1 MFRWRKGLDIG
12 GHPVESRW
20 VGDFPLRA
28 HPSRSVSLDIC
39 LELRQIGDVP
49 AAVCSR
55 RNVTLPGVLDRQQI
69 PRLEEDD

>member
-1 MFRWRKGLDIG
+1 
-12 GHPVESRW
+12 

-28 HPSRSVSLDIC
+28 HLSRSVSLDSC

-49 AAVCSR
+49 PAACSR